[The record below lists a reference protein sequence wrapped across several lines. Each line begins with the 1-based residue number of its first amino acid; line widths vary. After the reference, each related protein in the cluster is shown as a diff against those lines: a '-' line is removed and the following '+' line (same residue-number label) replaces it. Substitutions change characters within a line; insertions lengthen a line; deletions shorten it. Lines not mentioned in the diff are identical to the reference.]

1 MDAEYYEVEQGE
13 DITFPPHV
21 HRCYEAVYG
30 LSGALEITVDGETY
44 RLEPGDIA
52 LICPNQVHA
61 FHTPQHS
68 RHALVIFAPE
78 VIAAF
83 DRTHTQRLPSH
94 PVIRVGEQHPVYR
107 LLCTLDNESGIY
119 AIKGAL
125 YALCAEFEKQ
135 TSFQE
140 MTRGHGGSSSLLR
153 EILNFVQR
161 NFKEECTLS
170 ALAAEIKYDMS
181 YLSKF
186 FMNNVGI
193 SFTSYVNQVRI
204 SHARYLLLNTEM
216 TVLEISHACGNTSLR
231 TFNRNFLT
239 QTGCTPNQY
248 RKGKQAGGL

>member
-1 MDAEYYEVEQGE
+1 
-13 DITFPPHV
+13 
-21 HRCYEAVYG
+21 
-30 LSGALEITVDGETY
+30 
-44 RLEPGDIA
+44 
-52 LICPNQVHA
+52 
-61 FHTPQHS
+61 
-68 RHALVIFAPE
+68 
-78 VIAAF
+78 
-83 DRTHTQRLPSH
+83 
-94 PVIRVGEQHPVYR
+94 
-107 LLCTLDNESGIY
+107 
-119 AIKGAL
+119 
-125 YALCAEFEKQ
+125 
-135 TSFQE
+135 
-140 MTRGHGGSSSLLR
+140 
-153 EILNFVQR
+153 VQR

-186 FMNNVGI
+186 FMSNVGI